1 MARRP
6 VHVYRDT
13 YSLETHRQNH
23 DVNSITDR
31 VAEQLY
37 CIVVNKHTH
46 THTNIRCHKIIP
58 ARQLSSRS
66 RLQNKRRCAS
76 FYCDQIRCFCS
87 LGPVGVATSQAM
99 FAADISKAIADM
111 AAASTHLAERVIAV
125 FG

>member
-46 THTNIRCHKIIP
+46 THKHQVP
-58 ARQLSSRS
+58 
-66 RLQNKRRCAS
+66 QN
-76 FYCDQIRCFCS
+76 Y
-87 LGPVGVATSQAM
+87 PSQATQ
-99 FAADISKAIADM
+99 FQIKAAEQKKVRIF
-111 AAASTHLAERVIAV
+111 LL
-125 FG
+125 